1 MTEAQLQTEVEA
13 QQRKYMEEMLARLQD
28 PEQREEILAEY
39 KMVSRNSNPRLA
51 QVLQLTSEEYE
62 RLIELMAIGQ
72 VNSIEASSHCSL
84 DPQCHAHGIGAR
96 QSDWKAQE
104 IADLLGPERQ
114 QQFNEY
120 RNSLSERESVA
131 QLRERLDDAGYLA
144 DSQAESLI
152 RALADERQRITADAS
167 GSLMGIGNGSGMAF
181 VTVQTES
188 PEERFRSAR
197 ENSQRL
203 RARAAEVLT
212 PEQLRVF
219 NDMQDEVVLSAR
231 QQLRQKQNYTAVAA
245 PVPD

>member
-1 MTEAQLQTEVEA
+1 M
-13 QQRKYMEEMLARLQD
+13 
-28 PEQREEILAEY
+28 LAEY

-72 VNSIEASSHCSL
+72 VNSIEASCALLSRSAVSCSRHRR
-84 DPQCHAHGIGAR
+84 PRA
-96 QSDWKAQE
+96 DWKAQE

-114 QQFNEY
+114 QKYNEY
-120 RNSLSERESVA
+120 RNSLPERESVA

-219 NDMQDEVVLSAR
+219 NEMQDEVVLSAR

-245 PVPD
+245 PRA